1 MNLVSLIFPLILLGV
16 MIAWGFLIGKR
27 NVIIRIIGVWISF
40 AAALICVT
48 IVKNLGFSG
57 VSPLLEALLAGSE
70 MGDEILDFFASAE
83 GLGDALMS
91 VTTAFAA
98 PVVFM
103 GAFIF
108 FAIVTWIIG
117 LIVSIICMI
126 VKPDVEKKRS
136 PGVIIPCVIAQVLLT
151 SFVLLT
157 PVAAYGGV
165 VNEVA
170 QHADIAWEDAGT
182 EEVIGLID
190 AYESTPAVAVYRITG
205 GKVFCKWLTSFKIGG
220 EKSNLANE
228 AGSLGR
234 VLGNVIYLSSSNIS
248 EYGDDEANAIR
259 DLSEGVSDSVL
270 LPALTGEV
278 IYSATD
284 AWLADEEFFGV
295 PAPDMNKAGAAIFDE
310 TFTHILEIFHKD
322 AREHDAFCADIDT
335 VANIVVILAEDGIF
349 RAMGDDGDSLI
360 DVLCS
365 GETVRKLVAEFGA
378 NESFK
383 VLIGDVTNIGM
394 RAIGSALKI
403 PENAEEVYSEFTGS
417 IAEELTCL
425 NNSGKSDEEKCAEL
439 AEVIKNAFD
448 ESGIDA
454 VLDDE
459 VVKLYAKMILE
470 DFGSY
475 QEVTKED
482 ISEFF
487 RAYSEVSRAID
498 PDSVK
503 VENSNYEY
511 TSAAYANKSLDEIR
525 TQSGAGLLA
534 EILNR
539 AVEANANGTSDEI
552 KSIVEDACADYVM
565 ASGKDADAAKSFSDS
580 LDLSPESLTQELISA
595 TASCYS
601 SETMAEVSTV
611 VTVAELLVDSKSYA
625 ESLDSAEAVE
635 KEAEA
640 LGNVFNSVGD
650 IASVI
655 GESDMN
661 IDSLSNV
668 AENLGAV
675 LDNLSETGAI
685 GEENTGKLMT
695 AVMQSGSVRDAA
707 GLDMNTATEIAKAA
721 TESEDGKVSYKET
734 MTGIAAGASVA
745 DKLTDENEELTRED
759 IRELLDSMNP
769 QTAKV
774 LNAYMTEKRVAGFGV
789 PESKVSISTTMINN
803 LLTEMGD
810 KEKYSSDY
818 ESEIDGIT
826 TLFDLLNAATAKN
839 EDGKA
844 IFNHGDEKGIID
856 SDAYGFTGT
865 ILASDMVCNSL
876 EKSLNKDGA
885 MILDPFGLNL
895 NENGKDY
902 NAVND
907 ALDQHYR
914 ETADSRVELI
924 RALFGIK

>member
-745 DKLTDENEELTRED
+745 DKLTDENAELTRED
-759 IRELLDSMNP
+759 IRKLLDSMNP

-774 LNAYMTEKRVAGFGV
+774 LNTYMTEKRVAGFGV

>member
-1 MNLVSLIFPLILLGV
+1 MSLMSLISPLILLGL

-27 NVIIRIIGVWISF
+27 NVIIRLAGVAISF
-40 AAALICVT
+40 IAAIITVVIFKT
-48 IVKNLGFSG
+48 LGFSEI
-57 VSPLLEALLAGSE
+57 SPALEALLSGSE
-70 MGDEILDFFASAE
+70 LGDSVLEIFASAE

-108 FAIVTWIIG
+108 YAIVTWLIG
-117 LIVSIICMI
+117 LIVGLILML

-136 PGVIIPCVIAQVLLT
+136 PVVIIPCVVAQALLT
-151 SFVLLT
+151 VFVFIT

-165 VNEVA
+165 VNEIA
-170 QHADIAWEDAGT
+170 AHSDIAWEDAGT
-182 EEVIGLID
+182 AEAIGIIESV
-190 AYESTPAVAVYRITG
+190 ESTPAVAIYRVTG
-205 GKVFCKWLTSFKIGG
+205 GKAFCKWLTSFKING

-228 AGSLGR
+228 ATALGR
-234 VLGNVIYLSSSNIS
+234 VFGNALTLYATNVS
-248 EYGDDEANAIR
+248 EYGDEEAAALR
-259 DLSEGVSDSVL
+259 DLSDGISDSVL

-278 IYSATD
+278 IYAATD
-284 AWLADEEFFGV
+284 AWLEDESFFGA
-295 PAPDMNKAGAAIFDE
+295 PAPDLDKIGAGIFYE
-310 TFTHILEIFHKD
+310 AFTHLLEIFHND
-322 AREHDAFCADIDT
+322 ARNHDTFCADIDT
-335 VANIVVILAEDGIF
+335 IANIAVILAEDGIF

-394 RAIGSALKI
+394 RAIGTALKI
-403 PENAEEVYSEFTGS
+403 PENADEVYADFTGS
-417 IAEELTCL
+417 IADELTSL
-425 NNSGKSDEEKCAEL
+425 NFSDLSEEEKCDKL
-439 AEVIKNAFD
+439 AKTIKEAFVN
-448 ESGIDA
+448 SG
-454 VLDDE
+454 VTKELDDE
-459 VVKLYAKMILE
+459 VVKLYAKMIIE
-470 DFGSY
+470 DFGDCGK
-475 QEVTKED
+475 VTAD
-482 ISEFF
+482 DVSEFF

-503 VENSNYEY
+503 LDSSTYEF
-511 TSAAYANKSLDEIR
+511 TSAPYAGKSIDEIR

-539 AVEANANGTSDEI
+539 AVMANGTSEEI
-552 KSIVEDACADYVM
+552 RSIVEDACADYAA
-565 ASGKDADAAKSFSDS
+565 ASGKDADTAKSFSDL

-695 AVMQSGSVRDAA
+695 AVMQSESVRNAA

-839 EDGKA
+839 EEGKA

-902 NAVND
+902 NAVKD